1 MIHLTSMVNGT
12 VSRAAE
18 LDTLLG
24 RVAQCD
30 TDALA
35 ALYRQTKASVFGYAL
50 SLLKN
55 PYDAEDVLHDCFVSI
70 YSAAEGYVSSGK
82 PMAWILTI
90 TRNLC
95 LQKLRSSRACDV
107 PLEELEPYLRERA
120 ALTLEDRAL
129 IEYCLAALS
138 DSEREILLLHAVSGF
153 KHREIADM
161 LALPLA
167 TVLSKYSRSLKKVRT
182 HLAKEERTDDK

>member
-1 MIHLTSMVNGT
+1 MVNGT
-12 VSRAAE
+12 VSRDAE

-70 YSAAEGYVSSGK
+70 YSAAEGYVSSRK

-107 PLEELEPYLRERA
+107 PLEELELYLRERA

>member
-12 VSRAAE
+12 VSRDAE

-129 IEYCLAALS
+129 S

>member
-12 VSRAAE
+12 VSRDAE

-153 KHREIADM
+153 THREIADM

>member
-12 VSRAAE
+12 VSRDAE

-90 TRNLC
+90 TRTG
-95 LQKLRSSRACDV
+95 RDD
-107 PLEELEPYLRERA
+107 EA
-120 ALTLEDRAL
+120 AATAP
-129 IEYCLAALS
+129 ALS
-138 DSEREILLLHAVSGF
+138 GQRLFPMH
-153 KHREIADM
+153 
-161 LALPLA
+161 ALPPFSSS
-167 TVLSKYSRSLKKVRT
+167 TRT
-182 HLAKEERTDDK
+182 KIEGNFWLDKRTKS

>member
-1 MIHLTSMVNGT
+1 
-12 VSRAAE
+12 
-18 LDTLLG
+18 
-24 RVAQCD
+24 
-30 TDALA
+30 
-35 ALYRQTKASVFGYAL
+35 
-50 SLLKN
+50 
-55 PYDAEDVLHDCFVSI
+55 
-70 YSAAEGYVSSGK
+70 
-82 PMAWILTI
+82 MAWILTI